1 MFERLEIDKFYM
13 LSKWSFILSIIIII
27 VFVIKFI
34 TGSYNK
40 DRILSKTRQ
49 KQNTKDVIYTI

>member
-49 KQNTKDVIYTI
+49 KHNTKDVIYTI